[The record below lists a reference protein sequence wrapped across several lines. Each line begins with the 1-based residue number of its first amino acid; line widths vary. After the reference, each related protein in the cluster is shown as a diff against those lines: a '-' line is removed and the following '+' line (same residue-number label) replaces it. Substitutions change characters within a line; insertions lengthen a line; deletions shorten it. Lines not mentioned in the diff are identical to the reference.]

1 LDSANETRS
10 WRPLRISVAITL
22 ILLTI
27 QGWTGDVVNIFVT
40 TSPTPTVSQSL
51 GGFFQAVVNGGPL
64 LIWHGM
70 EGILIL
76 LSAIGVLV
84 ISLRYRRRSA
94 KIAAALGLFFVL
106 SAALGGYLFVLSGLM
121 NGGNS
126 AQMGGSFIGAYAFF
140 FLTLWYTK

>member
-10 WRPLRISVAITL
+10 WRPLRISIAIAL
-22 ILLTI
+22 VLLTI
-27 QGWTGDVVNIFVT
+27 QGWTGDVVNLFVT
-40 TSPTPTVSQSL
+40 TSTTPTVSQSF
-51 GGFFQAVVNGGPL
+51 GGFFQGVVNGGPF

-84 ISLRYRRRSA
+84 ISLRQSRRSV
-94 KIAAALGLFFVL
+94 KIAAALGFFFVL
-106 SAALGGYLFVLSGLM
+106 SADLGGYLFVLSGFM